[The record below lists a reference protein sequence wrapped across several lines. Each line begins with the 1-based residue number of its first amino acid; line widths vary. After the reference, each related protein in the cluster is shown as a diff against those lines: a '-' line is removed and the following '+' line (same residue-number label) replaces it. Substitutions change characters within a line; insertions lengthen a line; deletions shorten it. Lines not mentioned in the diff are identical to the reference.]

1 MVASVLVVN
10 SVYPAIARTS
20 SSVVQISDMM
30 GDRIETQISIVY
42 ATGEL
47 NSGGTWVDT
56 DSDGYFDVT
65 VWVKNVG
72 SSRILDPTQMDVFF
86 GPEGGLARI
95 PYVDDTAGYPR
106 WSYTLENGTEW
117 TSTVTLKI
125 SIHYSS
131 ALTTGTYIVKIVTP
145 SSAADE
151 LTFSF

>member
-1 MVASVLVVN
+1 MLVVN

-20 SSVVQISDMM
+20 SSVVQISDVM
-30 GDRIETQISIVY
+30 GDRIKTQVSIVY

-47 NSGGTWVDT
+47 NSGGSWVDT

-72 SSRILDPTQMDVFF
+72 SSRILDPSQVDVFF
-86 GPEGGLARI
+86 GQEGSFARI
-95 PYVDDTAGYPR
+95 PYVDDASGYPR

-117 TSTVTLKI
+117 SGTVTMRI
-125 SIHYSS
+125 NIHYSS
-131 ALTTGTYIVKIVTP
+131 TQSSGTYIVKVVTP